1 MSIRELIPFSGRLLK
16 NRKIMTMGICMLPF
30 AAELFLRAAEAM
42 VYVLLLYYG
51 GLSPDELLSGRS
63 AVQMSA
69 ALVLLLLRTAVTA
82 PLMYAAAVRLSQIC
96 GEQRISPIKSVLSS
110 RRNFKRSFAAAVIS
124 RILGTLALV
133 PAVLCGITAYR
144 MLVDSDTPEK
154 LFFTVHVFVL
164 TAVMLG
170 MWAAVK
176 ISFSALPFYMAAYP
190 ERSVIMLTFRTIKAM
205 HGRRTTFLK
214 LAGVFLPEALTVA
227 GLPFAI
233 TRFLTAWALCISIH
247 IKEDEYN
254 ERIKAES
261 AVGDSYDAAM
271 LPYGKAGSVPKTAH

>member
-1 MSIRELIPFSGRLLK
+1 
-16 NRKIMTMGICMLPF
+16 MTMGICMLPF
-30 AAELFLRAAEAM
+30 AAELFLRAAEAV

-51 GLSPDELLSGRS
+51 GLSSDELLSGRS
-63 AVQMSA
+63 AVQLSA
-69 ALVLLLLRTAVTA
+69 AMVFLLLRTAVTA

-96 GEQRISPIKSVLSS
+96 GEKKLAPIKSVLGS

-124 RILGTLALV
+124 KISGTLALV
-133 PAVLCGITAYR
+133 PAVLCGVTAYR
-144 MLVDSDTPEK
+144 MLIGSDTPEK
-154 LFFTVHVFVL
+154 LFFTVHAFVL

-261 AVGDSYDAAM
+261 AVGDTYDPAM
-271 LPYGKAGSVPKTAH
+271 LPYGKAGSVPKAAH